1 MVKFVATPIGNLGD
15 ISLRALDSLREA
27 DVIFCEDTRHS
38 LKLLN
43 YYDIKKPL
51 VSCHKFNELSAA
63 EKLIAMAK
71 EGKNIAVVTD
81 AGTPVISDPGNL
93 IMQAL
98 RDSGIDYT
106 LIPGACAFVAALV
119 LSGFPADKFAFLGFL
134 RGKTAEKKAY
144 LKKYAAFEGTLIFYS
159 APQDVDSDIL
169 MLADALGNRDAC
181 AVREITKMHESLDY
195 FKLCEGLSGEKRGEY
210 VLVVAG
216 AAARENPLNALTE
229 IEHIN
234 YYMDQGMDVKEA
246 LKAAA
251 KDRGVSKSELYKYTI
266 KDHPKK

>member
-93 IMQAL
+93 IVQAL

>member
-43 YYDIKKPL
+43 YYEIKKPL
-51 VSCHKFNELSAA
+51 VSCHKFNELAAA
-63 EKLIAMAK
+63 EKLIMMAK

-93 IMQAL
+93 LVQAL
-98 RDSGIDYT
+98 RENGIEYT

-134 RGKTAEKKAY
+134 RGKKGEKK
-144 LKKYAAFEGTLIFYS
+144 
-159 APQDVDSDIL
+159 
-169 MLADALGNRDAC
+169 R
-181 AVREITKMHESLDY
+181 
-195 FKLCEGLSGEKRGEY
+195 LSEKIR
-210 VLVVAG
+210 V
-216 AAARENPLNALTE
+216 
-229 IEHIN
+229 I
-234 YYMDQGMDVKEA
+234 
-246 LKAAA
+246 
-251 KDRGVSKSELYKYTI
+251 
-266 KDHPKK
+266 

>member
-43 YYDIKKPL
+43 YYEIKKPL
-51 VSCHKFNELSAA
+51 VSCHKFNELAAA
-63 EKLIAMAK
+63 EKLIVMAK

-93 IMQAL
+93 LVQAL
-98 RDSGIDYT
+98 RENGIEYT

-134 RGKTAEKKAY
+134 RGKKGEKK
-144 LKKYAAFEGTLIFYS
+144 
-159 APQDVDSDIL
+159 
-169 MLADALGNRDAC
+169 
-181 AVREITKMHESLDY
+181 DY
-195 FKLCEGLSGEKRGEY
+195 
-210 VLVVAG
+210 
-216 AAARENPLNALTE
+216 
-229 IEHIN
+229 
-234 YYMDQGMDVKEA
+234 
-246 LKAAA
+246 
-251 KDRGVSKSELYKYTI
+251 I
-266 KDHPKK
+266 KNNS

>member
-93 IMQAL
+93 IVQAL

-134 RGKTAEKKAY
+134 RGKTAEKKAH

-169 MLADALGNRDAC
+169 MLADAFGNRDAC